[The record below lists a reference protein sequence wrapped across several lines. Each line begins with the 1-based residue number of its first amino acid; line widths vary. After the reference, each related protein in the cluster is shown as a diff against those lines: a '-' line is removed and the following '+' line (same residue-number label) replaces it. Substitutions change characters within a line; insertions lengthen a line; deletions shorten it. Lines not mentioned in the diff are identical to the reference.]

1 MGDLFVKR
9 NAKFEPCVTGIAT
22 SYRKIITDTPK
33 QFLSREETWPHQPHV
48 QISYICLE
56 NNSGYISLFRSEKH
70 SFFYRSKC
78 HNTLPNWKLQK
89 LDMRIVPLDDSFQ
102 LTPKLYL

>member
-1 MGDLFVKR
+1 MGDLFVKK

-22 SYRKIITDTPK
+22 SYRQIITDTPK

-70 SFFYRSKC
+70 SFFYCSKC

-89 LDMRIVPLDDSFQ
+89 LDIRIVPLEDSFQ